1 MSIIIS
7 DKSPEQ
13 VAYEKIVG
21 AAKQLKINLMDMEAH
36 LAITF
41 VNYDYVRDVY
51 QTLERAT
58 NQLSVL
64 VLTPGIDQYARD
76 AEKNKS
82 YDVVAEITSLQ
93 TVINAALVGINDQA
107 PATVNLMPPSQWNGG
122 RTMIS
127 NVLTDTQTAD
137 LRNVL
142 ALVISEIG

>member
-1 MSIIIS
+1 MGIIIS
-7 DKSPEQ
+7 GKSAEQIAYDK
-13 VAYEKIVG
+13 VVG
-21 AAKQLKINLMDMEAH
+21 AAKQLKINLMDMEDH
-36 LAITF
+36 LKTTF

-76 AEKNKS
+76 AEKNQS

-93 TVINAALVGINDQA
+93 TIINTALVGINDQA
-107 PATVNLMPPSQWNGG
+107 PATVDLMPPSQWNGG
-122 RTMIS
+122 STMVA
-127 NVLTDTQTAD
+127 NVLTETQTAN

-142 ALVISEIG
+142 NLVIAEIG